1 MASSL
6 LTSAIATI
14 TIRSNFETSIIP
26 MEIDLVIIK
35 NQHCHLLHCQ
45 HEVVETQSSTAMG
58 TVSATITICYRSC
71 AKPSLFPSSLGQIT

>member
-14 TIRSNFETSIIP
+14 TIGSNFETSIIF

-35 NQHCHLLHCQ
+35 NQHFHLPHCQ
-45 HEVVETQSSTAMG
+45 HEVVETQSSAAVG
-58 TVSATITICYRSC
+58 IICYRSR
-71 AKPSLFPSSLGQIT
+71 AQPSLFPSSLGQIT